1 MSFRYISKTFCFANL
16 WPKRIMHRILQ
27 KSYFRLSR
35 SKHPAFQ
42 ANALLWQI
50 LVQTCETLKGHY
62 RTTFCGF
69 STQAY
74 DLKEEVPFAEIR

>member
-1 MSFRYISKTFCFANL
+1 
-16 WPKRIMHRILQ
+16 MHQILQ

-35 SKHPAFQ
+35 SKYPAFQ

-50 LVQTCETLKGHY
+50 LVQTCKALKGHY